1 MELGV
6 GKWTKKKEK
15 DISCSKKKTKIKE
28 WNWQKNVL
36 FKECID
42 SLNEYSILSLDETE
56 ALFKQL
62 RYNFPMTNYGCI
74 DWKKVND
81 VIVIKNICDISDI
94 FNKSYEYYILWEQQE
109 LPCVSCKLAKIIDNI
124 DDVLAVS
131 FDTWLLSKDK
141 KEIIEFH
148 HEGKVV
154 YGKTNK

>member
-1 MELGV
+1 MD
-6 GKWTKKKEK
+6 KEK
-15 DISCSKKKTKIKE
+15 RKRYQLLKEKNKTKNKE

-42 SLNEYSILSLDETE
+42 SLNEYSILSLKETE
-56 ALFKQL
+56 DLFKQL

-81 VIVIKNICDISDI
+81 AIVIKNIRDISDI
-94 FNKSYEYYILWEQQE
+94 FNKSYECYILWEQQE
-109 LPCVSCKLAKIIDNI
+109 LPGVSCKLAKIIDNI

>member
-1 MELGV
+1 MDEEKRKRYQLL
-6 GKWTKKKEK
+6 KEK
-15 DISCSKKKTKIKE
+15 NKTKVKE
-28 WNWQKNVL
+28 RNWQKNVL

-42 SLNEYSILSLDETE
+42 SLNEYSILSLEETE

-74 DWKKVND
+74 DWKKVDD
-81 VIVIKNICDISDI
+81 VIVIKNISDISDI
-94 FNKSYEYYILWEQQE
+94 FNKSYKYYIFWEQQG

-124 DDVLAVS
+124 EDVLAVS
-131 FDTWLLSKDK
+131 FNTWLLSKDK

-148 HEGKVV
+148 HEGKMV